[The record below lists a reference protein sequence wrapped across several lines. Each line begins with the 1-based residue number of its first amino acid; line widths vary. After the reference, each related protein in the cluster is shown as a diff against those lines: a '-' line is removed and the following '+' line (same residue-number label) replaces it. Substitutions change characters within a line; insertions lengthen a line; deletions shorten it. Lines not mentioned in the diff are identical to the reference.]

1 MASGGKEQLPTL
13 TGQKFKTRKRDEK
26 VKYDAASFCDTV
38 IAGLNKSGGS
48 LDDAYKYLDVAGSS
62 LDYR

>member
-1 MASGGKEQLPTL
+1 MASGGKELPTL

-26 VKYDAASFCDTV
+26 VKYDAASFCESV
-38 IAGLNKSGGS
+38 ISGLNRSDGS
-48 LDDAYKYLDVAGSS
+48 LEEAYKYLDGAGST

>member
-1 MASGGKEQLPTL
+1 MASGGGKELPTL

-26 VKYDAASFCDTV
+26 VKYDAASFCDSVVT
-38 IAGLNKSGGS
+38 GLNKSGGS
-48 LDDAYKYLDVAGSS
+48 LEEAYKFLDGAGSS